1 MRRLGTP
8 YHEPIHLPLTQEEIG
23 DATGLTA
30 VHVNRMMRG
39 IVEDGLIERNGNS
52 IRLLDDKRLSS
63 EANFIDR
70 TGIETGWLPQPR

>member
-1 MRRLGTP
+1 
-8 YHEPIHLPLTQEEIG
+8 
-23 DATGLTA
+23 
-30 VHVNRMMRG
+30 MMRG

-52 IRLLDDKRLSS
+52 IRLLDEKRLAG